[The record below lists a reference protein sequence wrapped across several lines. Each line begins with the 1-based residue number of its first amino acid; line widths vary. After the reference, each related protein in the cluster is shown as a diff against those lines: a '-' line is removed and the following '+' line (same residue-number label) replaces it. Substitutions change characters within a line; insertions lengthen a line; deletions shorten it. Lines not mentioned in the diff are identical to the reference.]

1 MKKILII
8 TLILSLLTGCNDKI
22 KEENDN
28 IISNIN
34 ESIKITQ
41 NVDGI
46 IFSNQSIMY
55 QNNVSTITFEIQ
67 NTLNYEKK
75 IKKIYISVKNENN
88 TEIVKLESIV
98 DIKLNTKK
106 STLVNVYSDIDL
118 SKSYQLEFSYE

>member
-55 QNNVSTITFEIQ
+55 QNNVSTITFEMK